1 MKVKRI
7 IQLTLIALIG
17 AFILQGFQCSSREM
31 TTAKVA
37 FKNGDYDKALDF
49 AQQELTKNP
58 QSDEAYLLIADIYMM
73 KGNLKK
79 AAEFA
84 VKADQIPNK
93 DPKLAQRP
101 KILIN
106 KIWVDCYNSGIDNFN
121 RYFSAKNNKFLD
133 SAINYFEIGKM
144 VRPEMLDFYGLIGQA
159 YELRGDTLSALSEYN
174 EYANKGKDELNWI
187 TSKSIYLSKSRR
199 DMLTELG
206 KPKVTNGISGS
217 SGDSLLTDIYELE
230 GKDVYFFYK
239 DNKKDLNFAI
249 AGWRVNPPKHWL
261 PNEQSQWNSYNIG
274 PFAALAQIN
283 YFRKKYDE
291 ALKFVKL
298 LGILE
303 PGNTNA
309 NAFLVQIYQ
318 DMGKMDEAEKYLL
331 QLVKENP
338 KNKVFYAQLGD
349 LYQTNKQFD
358 KSIEQYKKALEID
371 PNYDV
376 AIRNIASSYK
386 NRASISQAK
395 IKEELD
401 AEKKKEEADKKY
413 KSTYQSNLESY
424 YPDLRESA
432 KYFEMAIRTEQYKYD
447 FQVYSDLV
455 NIYFVMDDKSKMN
468 NYIEKLEQIESNV
481 PQNQREYYYMEL
493 VKIFGYTKNIEKMKL
508 YQGKLGQ

>member
-1 MKVKRI
+1 MKKI
-7 IQLTLIALIG
+7 IQLTLIAFVG
-17 AFILQGFQCSSREM
+17 ALILQGFQCSSREM

-49 AQQELTKNP
+49 AQQEITKNP

-73 KGNLKK
+73 KSNLKK

-84 VKADQIPNK
+84 VKADKIPIK
-93 DPKLAQRP
+93 DSKLAQRP

-106 KIWVDCYNSGIDNFN
+106 KIWVDCYNSGIDNLN
-121 RYFSAKNNKFLD
+121 RFYSAKNTKFLD

-159 YELRGDTLSALSEYN
+159 YELRGDTLSAIAEYT
-174 EYANKGKDELNWI
+174 EYANKAKDELNWI
-187 TSKSIYLSKSRR
+187 TSKSIYLTKSRR
-199 DMLTELG
+199 DMLTEFG
-206 KPKVTNGISGS
+206 KPKLTNGISGS
-217 SGDSLLTDIYELE
+217 SGDSLLTDYYEID

-239 DNKKDLNFAI
+239 DNKKDLNFSI
-249 AGWRVNPPKHWL
+249 AGWRYNPPKNWL

-274 PFAALAQIN
+274 PYAALAQIN

-291 ALKFVKL
+291 SLKYVKI

-318 DMGKMDEAEKYLL
+318 DMGKMDQAENYLL

-338 KNKVFYAQLGD
+338 KNKVYYAQLGD
-349 LYQTNKQFD
+349 LYQTIKNFD

-386 NRASISQAK
+386 NRASLVQAK

-413 KSTYQSNLESY
+413 KSTYQPNLEAY

-432 KYFEMAIRTEQYKYD
+432 KYFEMALKTEQYKYD
-447 FQVYSDLV
+447 YQVYSDLV

-468 NYIEKLEQIESNV
+468 NFIEKLEQIENNV
-481 PQNQREYYYMEL
+481 PQNQKEYYYMEL
-493 VKIFGYTKNIEKMKL
+493 VKIFGYTKNVEKMKL
-508 YQGKLGQ
+508 YQGKIGK

>member
-1 MKVKRI
+1 MG
-7 IQLTLIALIG
+7 AL
-17 AFILQGFQCSSREM
+17 ILQGFQCSSREM

-58 QSDEAYLLIADIYMM
+58 QSSEAYLLIADVYMM
-73 KGNLKK
+73 KGNMKK

-84 VKADQIPNK
+84 VKAEQVPSK

-101 KILIN
+101 KMLIN

-121 RYFSAKNNKFLD
+121 RYFSTKNTKFLD
-133 SAINYFEIGKM
+133 SAINYFEVGKS
-144 VRPEMLDFYGLIGQA
+144 VRPQMLDFYALIGQA
-159 YELRGDTLSALSEYN
+159 YELRGDTLSALSEYT
-174 EYANKGKDELNWI
+174 EYANKSKKELDWI
-187 TSKSIYLSKSRR
+187 TSKSVYLTQARG
-199 DMLTELG
+199 ELLAKFG
-206 KPKVTNGISGS
+206 KPKLTVGISGS
-217 SGDSLLTDIYELE
+217 AGDSLLTDHYEIE

-239 DNKKDLNFAI
+239 DNKKDLNFSLS
-249 AGWRVNPPKHWL
+249 GWRYDPPKHWL
-261 PNEQSQWNSYNIG
+261 PNEQSQWNVYNVA
-274 PFAALAQIN
+274 PYAALAQIY

-291 ALKFVKL
+291 ALKYVKI
-298 LGILE
+298 LGVLE

-318 DMGKMDEAEKYLL
+318 DMGKMDEAENYLK
-331 QLVKENP
+331 QLVRENP
-338 KNKVFYAQLGD
+338 KNKIFYAQLGD
-349 LYQTNKQFD
+349 LYQTNKEFD
-358 KSIEQYKKALEID
+358 KSIENYKKALEID
-371 PNYDV
+371 PNYDI

-386 NRASISQAK
+386 NRASIVQAK

-413 KSTYQSNLESY
+413 KSTYKPNLEAY

-432 KYFEMAIRTEQYKYD
+432 KYFEMALRTEQYKYD
-447 FQVYSDLV
+447 YQVYSDLV

-468 NYIEKLEQIESNV
+468 NYIEKLEQIESFI

-493 VKIFGYTKNIEKMKL
+493 VKIFGYTKNSEKMKF
-508 YQGKLGQ
+508 YQNKLGN